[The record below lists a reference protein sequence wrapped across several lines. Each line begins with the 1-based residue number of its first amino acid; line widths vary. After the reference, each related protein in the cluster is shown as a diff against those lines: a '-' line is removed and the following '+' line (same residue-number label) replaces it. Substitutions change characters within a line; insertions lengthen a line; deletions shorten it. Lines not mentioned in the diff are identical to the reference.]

1 MIVGSTGFH
10 KWAKVPV
17 MYFSATY
24 LVFMVLNWSLLG
36 TLTIVVM
43 ICAFV
48 PFL

>member
-17 MYFSATY
+17 MYI
-24 LVFMVLNWSLLG
+24 VFMVLNWSLLG
-36 TLTIVVM
+36 ALTIVVM